1 VATVYNEKNDID
13 SDLRLELYKSLRSE
27 VVGYVEKVPAL
38 WLQKFALV
46 GAVIAFILANRGEL
60 LGSGK
65 LLIAAI
71 SAVPVLAVLLDAKIG
86 EYGLHARS
94 VSRFIHSNF
103 RDPVVAEWEST
114 LWGDQ
119 GDSETIS
126 IVRLRSLLTAVVTA
140 IPTIILIV
148 VAGLAVDEVRA
159 SGAST
164 FTFIS
169 IAAAVVY
176 ILGGILIWRVVWPNR
191 RSREKTAHN
200 PGVRADV

>member
-1 VATVYNEKNDID
+1 MATVYNEKNDVD

-46 GAVIAFILANRGEL
+46 GAVIAFIVANRGEL

-71 SAVPVLAVLLDAKIG
+71 LAIPVLAVLLDAKIG

-94 VSRFIHSNF
+94 ISRFIHSNF
-103 RDPVVAEWEST
+103 RDSVVAEWEST

-119 GDSETIS
+119 GDSEIIS
-126 IVRLRSLLTAVVTA
+126 IVRLRSLMTAVVTA
-140 IPTIILIV
+140 IPTIILII

-159 SGAST
+159 SGAPT

-169 IAAAVVY
+169 IAAAIAY
-176 ILGGILIWRVVWPNR
+176 TLGGILTWRVVWPSR
-191 RSREKTAHN
+191 RSREKAAHT
-200 PGVRADV
+200 GV